1 MHTMKSAVTSATT
14 FGTRHMTSPK
24 RSGTAYRW
32 VILLLVV
39 VMAIIGWWFYKPT
52 SALLVAP
59 ASSTG
64 TTMKSDMALPSATTK
79 TIGISVPTS
88 TAWPALPG
96 VKTQAPAANFADALK
111 AYNPDEQQYLK
122 HFNDLTHGLLDFS
135 SPEDQQWKLARG
147 YPTIE
152 EILASRGKPVPL
164 EGKFY
169 REAPLKEAVMAALRV
184 GEAIQEAKG
193 SDALGPDFPKPAS
206 GILYLLSQRVGEENP
221 QSAALSGYLHAL
233 SASPYQKDG
242 ATLFGGAALAAQ
254 MGDPL
259 LAHRLNRDPVV
270 NEEQGRFGVP
280 GILQSIY
287 GNGIAVRRWQTEAG
301 VYNGRPFAID

>member
-1 MHTMKSAVTSATT
+1 MKSALTSTPT
-14 FGTRHMTSPK
+14 FGTQHMTNPG
-24 RSGTAYRW
+24 RSSSAYRW
-32 VILLLVV
+32 VILLFVV
-39 VMAIIGWWFYKPT
+39 GLAIIGWWLYKPT
-52 SALLVAP
+52 TAPFVAP
-59 ASSTG
+59 APSTG
-64 TTMKSDMALPSATTK
+64 IAMKSDISQAGSTTK
-79 TIGISVPTS
+79 AIGISLPIS

-96 VKTQAPAANFADALK
+96 VKTQAPAANFAEALK
-111 AYNPDEQQYLK
+111 AYNPDEQKYLK

-152 EILASRGKPVPL
+152 EILANRGKPVPL

-169 REAPLKEAVMAALRV
+169 REALLKEAVMAALRV

-193 SDALGPDFPKPAS
+193 SDDLGPTFPKPAS
-206 GILYLLSQRVGEENP
+206 GVLYLVSQRVGEENP
-221 QSAALSGYLHAL
+221 QSAALAGYLHVL
-233 SASPYQKDG
+233 SVSPYQKDG
-242 ATLFGGAALAAQ
+242 ASLIGGAALAAQ

>member
-1 MHTMKSAVTSATT
+1 
-14 FGTRHMTSPK
+14 
-24 RSGTAYRW
+24 
-32 VILLLVV
+32 
-39 VMAIIGWWFYKPT
+39 MAIIGWWFYKPT
-52 SALLVAP
+52 SAPLVALS
-59 ASSTG
+59 SSTG
-64 TTMKSDMALPSATTK
+64 ATTTSNTAQASATTK
-79 TIGISVPTS
+79 TVGVSLPTT

-96 VKTQAPAANFADALK
+96 VKMQAPAANFAEALK

-122 HFNDLTHGLLDFS
+122 HFDDLTYGLLDFS
-135 SPEDQQWKLARG
+135 SPEDQQWRLARG

-169 REAPLKEAVMAALRV
+169 REAPLKEAVMAALRI
-184 GEAIQEAKG
+184 GEAIQDAKVN
-193 SDALGPDFPKPAS
+193 DDIGPGFPKPAS
-206 GILYLLSQRVGEENP
+206 AVLNLLEERIGKENP
-221 QSAALSGYLHAL
+221 QSAALVGYMNAL
-233 SASPYQKDG
+233 SVSPYQKNG
-242 ATLFGGAALAAQ
+242 ATLIGGAALAAQ

-301 VYNGRPFAID
+301 VYNGRPFAK